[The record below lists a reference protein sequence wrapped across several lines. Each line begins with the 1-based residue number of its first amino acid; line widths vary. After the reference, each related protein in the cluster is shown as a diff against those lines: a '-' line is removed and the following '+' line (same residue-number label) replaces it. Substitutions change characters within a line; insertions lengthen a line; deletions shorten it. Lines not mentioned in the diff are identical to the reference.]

1 MKFIIPLAILT
12 VILSAAPLARSASP
26 DDEAKFLAGLPVRDP
41 ALAALTHTPGWEQHS
56 ALLETKWQKM
66 EQRQMADVRAWAGA
80 NLGQYYHTSGAV
92 YYMFSGPDFLYAH
105 AFFPNASPY
114 IFCGTEPV
122 GSVPDITKM
131 PGLSLALDLQNL
143 RVSMETMLTT
153 HYFITKDMRVDLQRG
168 QIGGTL
174 PILYVFLARTGCTI
188 RNVVVSPS
196 NVQIDFTSPG
206 SARTQTLFY
215 FKTDLSNGA
224 GNGAFF
230 SFCKKN
236 GPGVALLK
244 SASYLL
250 QSGGFS
256 TVQNFLLAN
265 SRAIVQDDSGIP
277 ITAFDPKRWTLRFY
291 GSYAGPIDLFKN
303 HYQPALAAAYAHGS
317 PAPLGFSFGYA
328 WQKEKAALILATQ
341 R

>member
-1 MKFIIPLAILT
+1 MKFIIPLALLT
-12 VILSAAPLARSASP
+12 VILPAAPIARSASP

-41 ALAALTHTPGWEQHS
+41 ALAALTHTPGWAQHS

-66 EQRQMADVRAWAGA
+66 EQRQMADVRAWASG
-80 NLGQYYHTSGAV
+80 NLGQYYHTTGAV
-92 YYMFSGPDFLYAH
+92 YYMFSGPDFLYAN

-114 IFCGTEPV
+114 ILCGTEPV
-122 GSVPDITKM
+122 GAVPDPTKM
-131 PGLSLALDLQNL
+131 PGLALALDLQNL
-143 RVSMETMLTT
+143 RVSMETMVTT
-153 HYFITKDMRVDLQRG
+153 HYFITKDMRVDFQRG

-174 PILYVFLARTGCTI
+174 PILYVFLARSGCTI

-196 NVQIDFTSPG
+196 SVQIDFTSPG
-206 SARTQTLFY
+206 SGRTQTLFY

-230 SFCKKN
+230 NFCKKN

-277 ITAFDPKRWTLRFY
+277 LNAFDPKRWALHFY
-291 GSYAGPIDLFKN
+291 GSYTGPIDLFRSY
-303 HYQPALAAAYAHGS
+303 YQPSLASAYAHGNA
-317 PAPLGFSFGYA
+317 APLGFSFGYA
-328 WQKEKAALILATQ
+328 WQREKAVLILATPH
-341 R
+341 